1 MVAVGSEPLTQYEAV
16 RRVLREHGV
25 ALNNKGAVVT
35 VSFDD
40 STIMA
45 IPSST
50 AAGVPAGPVN
60 DVAGAF
66 GLAERLGLDPIVTL
80 HRQDGTTVRLTRNP
94 ISLSRTPP
102 RYNSA
107 AASPKHRGHDCRPRR
122 PR

>member
-1 MVAVGSEPLTQYEAV
+1 MD
-16 RRVLREHGV
+16 R
-25 ALNNKGAVVT
+25 LNNKGAVVT

-40 STIMA
+40 STNMA

-66 GLAERLGLDPIVTL
+66 GLAERLRLDPIVTL
-80 HRQDGTTVRLTRNP
+80 HRQDGTAVRLTRNP

-102 RYNSA
+102 RYSSA
-107 AASPKHRGHDCRPRR
+107 APPFPSTGGTTVAPAGPDSDGAGPAS
-122 PR
+122 

>member
-1 MVAVGSEPLTQYEAV
+1 MD
-16 RRVLREHGV
+16 R
-25 ALNNKGAVVT
+25 LNNKGAVVT

-40 STIMA
+40 STNMA

-107 AASPKHRGHDCRPRR
+107 APPFPSTGGTTVAPAGPDSDGAGPAS
-122 PR
+122 